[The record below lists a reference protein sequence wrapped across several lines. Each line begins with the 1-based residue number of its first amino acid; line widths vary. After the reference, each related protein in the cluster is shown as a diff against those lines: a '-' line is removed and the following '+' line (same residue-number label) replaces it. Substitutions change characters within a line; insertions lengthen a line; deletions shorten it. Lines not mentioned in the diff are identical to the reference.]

1 MKKDYWTMIEIQN
14 NKLLLAGKEF
24 QFDNIII
31 EAAEYEGKVVI
42 VFETDED
49 DGYDNVFC
57 YTQDLQLLWRIKPAP
72 VAIGGTARSTY
83 VGVDIV
89 EGNCRSID
97 FYGRR
102 FKVNLENGEIISK
115 EIVR

>member
-1 MKKDYWTMIEIQN
+1 MIEIQN
-14 NKLLLAGKEF
+14 NKILLAGKEL
-24 QFDNIII
+24 QFDNKII

-49 DGYDNVFC
+49 
-57 YTQDLQLLWRIKPAP
+57 
-72 VAIGGTARSTY
+72 GGTARRPY

-89 EGNCRSID
+89 EGNCRAID

-102 FKVNLENGEIISK
+102 FKVNLENG
-115 EIVR
+115 

>member
-1 MKKDYWTMIEIQN
+1 MKE
-14 NKLLLAGKEF
+14 
-24 QFDNIII
+24 
-31 EAAEYEGKVVI
+31 KVVI

-49 DGYDNVFC
+49 GGYDNVFC

-72 VAIGGTARSTY
+72 VAIGGTARSPY

-89 EGNCRSID
+89 EGNCRAID

-115 EIVR
+115 RYSSIIFILDILIYALLAIECCERVCVVKVLL

>member
-1 MKKDYWTMIEIQN
+1 MLD
-14 NKLLLAGKEF
+14 GKEL
-24 QFDNIII
+24 QFDNKII
-31 EAAEYEGKVVI
+31 EAAEHEGKVVI

-49 DGYDNVFC
+49 GGYDNVFC
-57 YTQDLQLLWRIKPAP
+57 YTQDLQLLWRIKPVP
-72 VAIGGTARSTY
+72 VAIGGTARSPY

-89 EGNCRSID
+89 EGNCRAID

-115 EIVR
+115 DIVR

>member
-1 MKKDYWTMIEIQN
+1 MIEIQN
-14 NKLLLAGKEF
+14 NKILLDGKEL
-24 QFDNIII
+24 QFDNKII

-49 DGYDNVFC
+49 GGYDNVFC
-57 YTQDLQLLWRIKPAP
+57 YTQDLQLLWRIKPEP
-72 VAIGGTARSTY
+72 VAIGGTARSPY

-89 EGNCRSID
+89 EGNCRAID

-115 EIVR
+115 DIVR

>member
-1 MKKDYWTMIEIQN
+1 MIEIQN
-14 NKLLLAGKEF
+14 NKILLAGKELK
-24 QFDNIII
+24 FDHKII

-49 DGYDNVFC
+49 GGYDNVFC

-72 VAIGGTARSTY
+72 VDIGGTTRSPY
-83 VGVDIV
+83 VGVDIAG
-89 EGNCRSID
+89 GNCRAID

-102 FKVNLENGEIISK
+102 FKVNLKNGEIISK
-115 EIVR
+115 DIVR